1 MAYISMTV
9 GLFLLVL
16 LKNPNKNKELK
27 VIIVKTLNFTMHAAF
42 ASLYIVVHCLTIIL
56 FN

>member
-16 LKNPNKNKELK
+16 LKNPDKNKELK
-27 VIIVKTLNFTMHAAF
+27 VILVKTLNFTMHAVF